1 MKFKPIYDIQEC
13 RRPGIA
19 FDIGYF
25 NGRYIAGGNTAFV
38 LSLMQLNERVGYKF
52 NCVFTL
58 VLDKSQ
64 QQMLDEAMNNRG
76 TGFAEQKDEA
86 LYSLGEQLPLDG
98 VIVLRMNPQ
107 MAHLVTRWLKPD
119 CGLLYQFEMNW
130 KGAEILRDMCLE
142 ATQKELY
149 VLGHRLQDLID
160 TLQARQATW
169 ENREDDPPPKG
180 YMSK

>member
-1 MKFKPIYDIQEC
+1 MEKKMKFKPIYDIQEC

-25 NGRYIAGGNTAFV
+25 NGRYIASGNTTMV
-38 LSLMQLNERVGYKF
+38 LSLMQLNERMGYKF

-58 VLDKSQ
+58 VLDKNQ
-64 QQMLDEAMNNRG
+64 QKTLDEAI
-76 TGFAEQKDEA
+76 TEAKDEA
-86 LYSLGEQLPLDG
+86 LYSLGEQLFVEG
-98 VIVLRMNPQ
+98 TIILRMNPQ
-107 MAHLVTRWLKPD
+107 MAHLVTQWLKPD

-142 ATQKELY
+142 APAKELY
-149 VLGHRLQDLID
+149 VLGHRLQDLIE

-180 YMSK
+180 YMAK